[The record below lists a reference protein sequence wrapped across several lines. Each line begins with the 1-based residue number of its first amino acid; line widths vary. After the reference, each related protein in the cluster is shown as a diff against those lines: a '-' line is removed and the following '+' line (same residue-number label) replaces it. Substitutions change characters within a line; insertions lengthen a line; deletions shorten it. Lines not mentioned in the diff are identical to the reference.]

1 MKQKWMCWLAFFLGI
16 FFWVLP
22 VSAKTYD
29 STQREVEEETV
40 STVGMEL
47 ESEKIYEKWQERF
60 LQELN
65 LTEVQKMIDDAL
77 EEHDI
82 SVLEMT
88 KSVMKGELPLS
99 KEIIQEILYRLFFL
113 RLNRERTLLSKIIL
127 LILIAAIFYVFTE
140 VFENGQMGSICFYM
154 VYLLLFIFL
163 ADNFSNMSRK
173 LLQQLL
179 WVSDFM
185 KVLAPAYYMTVA
197 AATGVT
203 TATMFY
209 QGVLFLVLL
218 IQWGLGS
225 IVLPCT
231 NLYVLLMFV
240 NHLSKE
246 EMVNKFAELLH
257 VLIGWILK
265 SFMGIVI
272 GLQVVRGLVVPA
284 VDSLKR
290 GAIGKTASVIPGIG
304 NVVNTASDLILTCA
318 ILIRNSFGV
327 VVLIILVLFGL
338 EPMIHYLVM
347 SFAYRFLAAVAQ
359 PVSDKRIVACLGTMG
374 EGCMLLLR
382 VFFQAE
388 FLCIVTFLILMMSL
402 GGV

>member
-1 MKQKWMCWLAFFLGI
+1 MKQKGMCWLVFIFLILFFGI
-16 FFWVLP
+16 P
-22 VSAKTYD
+22 VSAEMQNNESKMSD
-29 STQREVEEETV
+29 ENEAFVEQTEQENV
-40 STVGMEL
+40 
-47 ESEKIYEKWQERF
+47 YEKWQEHF
-60 LQELN
+60 LQELD
-65 LTEVQKMIDDAL
+65 LDEVQKMIDDAL
-77 EEHDI
+77 GEHGI
-82 SVLEMT
+82 SVWEMM
-88 KSVMKGELPLS
+88 KSVMKGELPFS
-99 KEIIQEILYRLFFL
+99 KETVQEMLYRLFFL

-127 LILIAAIFYVFTE
+127 LILIAAIFHVFTE
-140 VFENGQMGSICFYM
+140 VFENGQMGTICFYM

-163 ADNFSNMSRK
+163 ADNFSDMSSRLEK
-173 LLQQLL
+173 QLL

-185 KVLAPAYYMTVA
+185 KALAPAYYMTVA

-203 TATMFY
+203 TAAMFY
-209 QGVLFLVLL
+209 QGVLLLVLL
-218 IQWGLGS
+218 IQWGLSS
-225 IVLPCT
+225 IVLPCI

-246 EMVNKFAELLH
+246 EMVSKFAELLH

-265 SFMGIVI
+265 TLMGVVI
-272 GLQVVRGLVVPA
+272 GLQVVRGLVTPA

-290 GAIGKTASVIPGIG
+290 GALGKTASVIPGIG

-318 ILIRNSFGV
+318 VLIRNSLGV
-327 VVLIILVLFGL
+327 VVLLILVLFGA
-338 EPMIHYLVM
+338 EPMIHYIVM

-388 FLCIVTFLILMMSL
+388 FLCIVTFLILMMSF
-402 GGV
+402 GGG